1 MSVLGSVLGGL
12 ISAGGVLGAGIYS
25 GQSAKQI
32 NEANLAQARRL
43 NSEAVHLA
51 NTAHQREIVDLALAG
66 LNPVLS
72 ASGSGAS
79 VPSLQAAD
87 LDNPGAHV
95 ANGVS
100 SAARLMNA
108 DVLSRIDLNS
118 AQTARTAAEAR
129 NLDASTDAIKAQR
142 EADIAEASVRKAE
155 ADLDLTRIQDERA
168 TLESIRMLS
177 LPSHGK
183 SGDVGIMNPDYIKW
197 LKDGI
202 TSDLKMRGNSNWR
215 ANLSSF
221 TPFVSPAAINSGAN
235 SARTIQRI
243 HRTSKIAIP

>member
-1 MSVLGSVLGGL
+1 MSVLGAVLGGL
-12 ISAGGVLGAGIYS
+12 ISAGGTIGAGMYA

-32 NEANLAQARRL
+32 NDANLAQARRL

-79 VPSLQAAD
+79 VPSLQQAD

-100 SAARLMNA
+100 SAARLFNA

-118 AQTARTAAEAR
+118 AQTARTSAEAR
-129 NLDASTDAIKAQR
+129 NLDASTDAIKAQK
-142 EADIAEASVRKAE
+142 EADIAEAALRLDQIDFDRARLADEQEAYANVSMKNVGSVEHPHFVNNPEFQKLLRE
-155 ADLDLTRIQDERA
+155 
-168 TLESIRMLS
+168 
-177 LPSHGK
+177 
-183 SGDVGIMNPDYIKW
+183 GII
-197 LKDGI
+197 
-202 TSDLKMRGNSNWR
+202 SDAKLRSNSNWR

-221 TPFVSPAAINSGAN
+221 TPFVSPAAINSGVN

-243 HRTSKIAIP
+243 HRTSKIPVF